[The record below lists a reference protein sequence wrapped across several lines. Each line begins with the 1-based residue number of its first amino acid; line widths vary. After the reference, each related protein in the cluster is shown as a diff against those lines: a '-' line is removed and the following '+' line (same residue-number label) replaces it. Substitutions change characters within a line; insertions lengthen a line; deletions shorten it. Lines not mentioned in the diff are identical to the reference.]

1 LFISVIFSWVFGKK
15 WNSNNQKILIDKE
28 TGKKVLLKGNHSLFW
43 IPMQYWSVILGVLG
57 IIIMFQN
64 SVIFAIISSVI
75 LIGIIAFQATK
86 NRTKNEIEQ
95 TNSIKPVEN
104 EIKKKKNEAKE
115 KENPNRF
122 MPQ

>member
-1 LFISVIFSWVFGKK
+1 MFISVIFSWVFGKK